1 MKLTAHQEV
10 AFNRIKAFVN
20 DPEKRVFVLKGYA
33 GTGKTTLARFI
44 VEWLDNSQNGWR
56 AMLLASTGRA
66 ARILS
71 TKTGWETDT
80 VHGHIYRFD
89 VLEEEGA
96 PYAEEETG
104 QLTLVFGLK
113 TSTATGRVLYIVD
126 EASMISHL
134 PSAGFHV
141 AKFGSGVLLDDLF
154 EFAGGEN
161 KILFIGDPAQ
171 LPPVVEKGAF
181 SPALFA
187 EFLQKRYGVVA
198 EEAELTEVLR
208 QKEGHAILEL
218 ATGIRNCLMRKE
230 FGDWEAMMRYEGQ
243 GIFRPFTQQIMIKR
257 YLERVRHG
265 YDKAVILTHSNKQ
278 AYYLNITMR
287 KILQGGYKPFPE
299 VGEVLLVT
307 QNSYYVPL
315 ANGDQVILRSVE
327 KGGIRKG
334 IKFLKVTVEAV
345 HNGEVYE
352 TLMIQ
357 DFLFNEAPNLSP
369 DDSRKLLID
378 FDQRARKAGL
388 KRNSEPYQDA
398 MRQDPFL
405 NALRA
410 KFGYAVTCHKAQ
422 GGEWPHCF
430 INLSDT
436 LNMLDPETR
445 YRWLYTAVSRAQ
457 QFLDIKPVY
466 KGNVPRRQASRW

>member
-1 MKLTAHQEV
+1 MKLTAHQQQ
-10 AFNRIKAFVN
+10 AFQKIQEFVLGSTQ
-20 DPEKRVFVLKGYA
+20 RVFVLKGYA
-33 GTGKTTLARFI
+33 GTGKTTLARFV
-44 VEWLDNSQNGWR
+44 VEWLDQSDIGWR

-71 TKTGWETDT
+71 SKTGWETDT

-89 VLEEEGA
+89 VVEEGESAFEEEQS
-96 PYAEEETG
+96 G

-113 TSTATGRVLYIVD
+113 KASATGRVLYIVD
-126 EASMISHL
+126 EASMLSHL
-134 PSAGFHV
+134 PSSGFHI
-141 AKFGSGVLLDDLF
+141 AKFGSGILLDDLF
-154 EFAGGEN
+154 EFVGSEN

-187 EFLQKRYGVVA
+187 DFLQKRYGVKA
-198 EEAELTEVLR
+198 SEAELTEVLR
-208 QKEGHAILEL
+208 QKEAHDILAL
-218 ATGIRNCLMRKE
+218 ATRIRNALLDKD
-230 FGDWEAMMRYEGQ
+230 FGDWEAMMRFEGN
-243 GIFRPFTQQIMIKR
+243 GIFHPYNQSIMINR
-257 YLERVRHG
+257 YLERVKHG
-265 YDKAVILTHSNKQ
+265 FDKAVILTHSNKQ
-278 AYYLNITMR
+278 AFYLNITMR

-299 VGEVLLVT
+299 VGEVLLVV

-315 ANGDQVILRSVE
+315 ANGDQVILLSVA

-334 IKFLKVTVEAV
+334 LKFLKVTVQAV

-352 TLMIQ
+352 TYMLQ
-357 DFLFNEAPNLSP
+357 DFLFNEAPNLSV

-388 KRNSEPYQDA
+388 KRNSEPYMDA
-398 MRQDPFL
+398 MRRDPYL

-430 INLSDT
+430 VNLSDT

-466 KGNVPRRQASRW
+466 KGNVPRRQRSKF